1 VMRSSG
7 APSPW
12 RVMMRD
18 GSANV
23 RPA

>member
-12 RVMMRD
+12 CVMMRD